1 MKVFV
6 QTYVYYLRV
15 ERGFSPQTIRAYVR
29 DINQY
34 IDYLQTT
41 YKLTKVTEIQKDH
54 IQRFIANEQRKRKQ
68 PTTVARKL
76 SAIKGF
82 HQYLLMEHAVTDN
95 VAVSIKGPKIGRKIP
110 LTMSQQAMQE
120 VLDTFPQ
127 TTVYNRRDAVILELL
142 YATGM
147 RISECTQLD
156 IADVHLTE
164 GFVHVTGKGNKER
177 ILPLHSVMITRLREY
192 LTTTRPLLMKQ
203 ETAALFL
210 NRQGNRMN
218 RQSVWTMLQQWG
230 KQLGFEDGIHPHQFR
245 HSFAS
250 HLLEEGVDLRYVQAL
265 LGHEDIA
272 TTQIYTHTSN
282 EHLKQTYQNAHPRA
296 NKKDNQ

>member
-6 QTYVYYLRV
+6 QTYIYYLRV
-15 ERGFSPQTIRAYVR
+15 ERGFSPQTIKAYVR
-29 DINQY
+29 DIHQY
-34 IDYLQTT
+34 LDYLTAT
-41 YKLTKVTEIQKDH
+41 YQIRDVTRIEKDH
-54 IQRFIANEQRKRKQ
+54 IQRFIANEQRKHKQ

-82 HQYLLMEHAVTDN
+82 HQYLLVEHAVTEN
-95 VAVSIKGPKIGRKIP
+95 VASAIKGPKIGRKIP
-110 LTMSQQAMQE
+110 LTISQTAIQK
-120 VLDTFPQ
+120 VLDGFPT
-127 TTVYNRRDAVILELL
+127 TTVYQRRDAVILELL

-147 RISECTQLD
+147 RISECTALD

-177 ILPLHSVMITRLREY
+177 ILPLHPVIVTRLREY
-192 LTTTRPLLMKQ
+192 LTTTRPLLMNQ

-210 NRQGNRMN
+210 NRQGQRIH
-218 RQSVWTMLQQWG
+218 RQSIWTMLQQWG
-230 KQLGFEDGIHPHQFR
+230 KELGFADGIHPHQFR

-282 EHLKQTYQNAHPRA
+282 DHLKQTYQNAHPRT

>member
-1 MKVFV
+1 MNGFV

-15 ERGFSPQTIRAYVR
+15 ERGFSPQTIAAYVR
-29 DINQY
+29 DIKQY
-34 IDYLQTT
+34 LAYLTAT
-41 YKLTKVTEIQKDH
+41 YNVTAVTQIQKDH
-54 IQRFIANEQRKRKQ
+54 IQRFLANEQRKHKQ
-68 PTTVARKL
+68 PTTISRKL

-82 HQYLLMEHAVTDN
+82 HQYLLIEHAVTQN
-95 VAVSIKGPKIGRKIP
+95 VAASIKGPKIGRKIP
-110 LTMSQQAMQE
+110 LTLSQQSMRD

-127 TTVYNRRDAVILELL
+127 TNLYQRRDAVILELL
-142 YATGM
+142 YATGI
-147 RISECTQLD
+147 RISECTQLN

-164 GFVHVTGKGNKER
+164 GFIHVTGKGNKER
-177 ILPLHSVMITRLREY
+177 ILPLHPGIITRLREY

-210 NRQGNRMN
+210 NRQGNRIN
-218 RQSVWTMLQQWG
+218 RQSVWTMLQRWG
-230 KQLGFEDGIHPHQFR
+230 KELGMVDGIHPHQFR

-250 HLLEEGVDLRYVQAL
+250 HLLEEGVDLRFVQAL

-282 EHLKQTYQNAHPRA
+282 DHLKQTYQNAHPRA
-296 NKKDNQ
+296 NKKENQ

>member
-15 ERGFSPQTIRAYVR
+15 ERGFSARTIDAYVR
-29 DINQY
+29 DIQAY
-34 IDYLQTT
+34 LDYLSST
-41 YKLTKVTEIQKDH
+41 YKITQVTQIQKDH
-54 IQRFIANEQRKRKQ
+54 IQRFVQNEQRKRKQ

-82 HQYLLMEHAVTDN
+82 HQYLLMEHAVTEN
-95 VAVSIKGPKIGRKIP
+95 VAVSIKGPKLGRRIP
-110 LTMSQQAMQE
+110 KTISQPAISQLIDE
-120 VLDTFPQ
+120 YPK
-127 TTVYNRRDAVILELL
+127 TTLIEQRDSVMLELL

-147 RISECTQLD
+147 RISECVSLD
-156 IADVHLTE
+156 IKDLHLTE

-177 ILPLHSVMITRLREY
+177 IIPLHALVITRLRDY
-192 LTTTRPLLMKQ
+192 VTTTRALLVKDD
-203 ETAALFL
+203 TTALFL
-210 NRQGNRMN
+210 NQRGKRIT
-218 RQSVWTMLQQWG
+218 RQSIWTMLQRWG
-230 KQLGFEDGIHPHQFR
+230 KAQGFVDGVHPHQFR

-272 TTQIYTHTSN
+272 TTQIYTHTTN
-282 EHLKQTYQNAHPRA
+282 EHLKQTYQQAHPRA
-296 NKKDNQ
+296 NKKERS

>member
-1 MKVFV
+1 MNGFV

-15 ERGFSPQTIRAYVR
+15 ERGFSPQTIAAYVR
-29 DINQY
+29 DIKQY
-34 IDYLQTT
+34 LAYLTAT
-41 YKLTKVTEIQKDH
+41 YNVTAVTQIQKDH
-54 IQRFIANEQRKRKQ
+54 IQRFLANEQRKHKQ
-68 PTTVARKL
+68 PTTIARKL

-82 HQYLLMEHAVTDN
+82 HQYLLIEHAVTQN
-95 VAVSIKGPKIGRKIP
+95 VAASIKGPKIGRKIP
-110 LTMSQQAMQE
+110 LTLSQQSMRD

-127 TTVYNRRDAVILELL
+127 TNLYQRRDAVILELL
-142 YATGM
+142 YATGI
-147 RISECTQLD
+147 RISECTQLN

-164 GFVHVTGKGNKER
+164 GFIHVTGKGNKER
-177 ILPLHSVMITRLREY
+177 ILPLHPGIITRLREY

-210 NRQGNRMN
+210 NRQGNRIN
-218 RQSVWTMLQQWG
+218 RQSVWTMLQRWG
-230 KQLGFEDGIHPHQFR
+230 KELGMVDGIHPHQFR

-250 HLLEEGVDLRYVQAL
+250 HLLEEGVDLRFVQAL

-282 EHLKQTYQNAHPRA
+282 DHLKQTYQNAHPRA
-296 NKKDNQ
+296 NKKENQ

>member
-1 MKVFV
+1 MNGFV

-15 ERGFSPQTIRAYVR
+15 ERGFSPQTIAAYVR
-29 DINQY
+29 DIKQY
-34 IDYLQTT
+34 LAYLTAT
-41 YKLTKVTEIQKDH
+41 YNVTAVTQIQKDH
-54 IQRFIANEQRKRKQ
+54 IQRFLANEQRKHKQ
-68 PTTVARKL
+68 PTTIARKL

-82 HQYLLMEHAVTDN
+82 HQYLLIEHAVTQN
-95 VAVSIKGPKIGRKIP
+95 VAASIKGPKIGRKIP
-110 LTMSQQAMQE
+110 LTLSQQSMRD

-127 TTVYNRRDAVILELL
+127 TNLYQRRDAVILELL
-142 YATGM
+142 YATGI
-147 RISECTQLD
+147 RISECTQLN

-164 GFVHVTGKGNKER
+164 GFIHVTGKGNKER
-177 ILPLHSVMITRLREY
+177 ILPLHPGIITRLREY

-210 NRQGNRMN
+210 NRQGNRIN
-218 RQSVWTMLQQWG
+218 RQSVWTMLQRWG
-230 KQLGFEDGIHPHQFR
+230 KELGMVDGIHPHQFR

-250 HLLEEGVDLRYVQAL
+250 HLLEEGVDLRFVQAL

-282 EHLKQTYQNAHPRA
+282 DHLKQTYQNAHPRA
-296 NKKDNQ
+296 NKKENP